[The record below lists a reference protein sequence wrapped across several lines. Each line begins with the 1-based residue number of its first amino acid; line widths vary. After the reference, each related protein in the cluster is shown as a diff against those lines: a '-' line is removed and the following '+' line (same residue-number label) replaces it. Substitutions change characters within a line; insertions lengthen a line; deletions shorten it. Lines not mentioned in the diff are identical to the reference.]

1 MIINLLQILKIIV
14 VDTIIVIIIINLQ
27 IQILKKSI
35 SDCFNYIIIKF

>member
-35 SDCFNYIIIKF
+35 SDYFNYIIIKF